1 MGPLTNCLENN
12 SIGCMWKMV
21 KNNNLEF
28 NRWIQVTDND
38 HKIMFQN
45 IWKWSE
51 NEFNRL
57 SQSIRKW
64 V

>member
-12 SIGCMWKMV
+12 SIGCMWKIV

-28 NRWIQVTDND
+28 SRWIQVTEND
-38 HKIMFQN
+38 QKIMLQN
-45 IWKWSE
+45 TWKLSE